1 MQSRRKPVL
10 NGWPGHL
17 GNDYVSPMKRTSEHS
32 PILEFNLAGHLTQ
45 IGTTSAFTSVASS
58 PYSGIKSRALSLVD
72 LFNSHGLDMRKSASL
87 QRLIDM
93 TIAMSDSWDS
103 GAKDEVTFA
112 HLLAAVQIDR
122 ITSAALS
129 TTRCVAQDS
138 TLRGLLTGSL
148 DLLGR
153 EQSKAKDTLWELELL
168 RILVDHKID
177 VTLGEPD
184 LSVHFSGAPEG
195 FACKKIYSE
204 RNVSKVLSNAVS
216 QIEREG
222 EFGIIALNLDDLF
235 PVNAI
240 LKAPTL
246 AVMSSILEDRIN
258 AFLRTHERH
267 LRKYLTPGRAISAL
281 VSCAAIADVENRL
294 LNARQT
300 TVWQIPGIP
309 DAKAE
314 QMNQFLAAMN
324 AQYVAT

>member
-1 MQSRRKPVL
+1 
-10 NGWPGHL
+10 
-17 GNDYVSPMKRTSEHS
+17 MKRTSEHL
-32 PILEFNLAGHLTQ
+32 PILKVDALRNSAQ
-45 IGTTSAFTSVASS
+45 IGATSAFTFVASS
-58 PYSGIKSRALSLVD
+58 PYSGIKLRAISLVD
-72 LFNSHGLDMRKSASL
+72 LFSLHGLDARKSPSL
-87 QRLIDM
+87 QKLIDM
-93 TIAMSDSWDS
+93 TIAMSDSWER

-112 HLLAAVQIDR
+112 HLLAAAQLER
-122 ITSAALS
+122 IATAALS
-129 TTRCVAQDS
+129 TTPSGAQDS
-138 TLRGLLTGSL
+138 ALRGLLTGSL

-168 RILVDHKID
+168 RILVDHKIEA
-177 VTLGEPD
+177 TLGEPD
-184 LSVHFSGAPEG
+184 LSVHFSGAPVG

-204 RNVSKVLSNAVS
+204 GNVSKVLSNAVS

-222 EFGIIALNLDDLF
+222 EFGIVALNLDDLL
-235 PVNAI
+235 PANVI

-246 AVMSSILEDRIN
+246 AVMSSMLEDRNN

-281 VSCAAIADVENRL
+281 VSCAAIADVENAENRF

-314 QMNQFLAAMN
+314 QMNQFIAAMN
-324 AQYVAT
+324 SQYVAA

>member
-1 MQSRRKPVL
+1 
-10 NGWPGHL
+10 
-17 GNDYVSPMKRTSEHS
+17 MKRTSEHS
-32 PILEFNLAGHLTQ
+32 PIFEIDSAGQ
-45 IGTTSAFTSVASS
+45 FAKIGTTSAFTSVASS
-58 PYSGIKSRALSLVD
+58 PYSGIKSRALSLAD
-72 LFNSHGLDMRKSASL
+72 LFSLHGLDTRKSASL
-87 QRLIDM
+87 QQLIDM
-93 TIAMSDSWDS
+93 TISMSDSWDR
-103 GAKDEVTFA
+103 GAKEEVTFV
-112 HLLAAVQIDR
+112 HLLAAAQIER
-122 ITSAALS
+122 VATAALS
-129 TTRCVAQDS
+129 TTHSAAQDS

-168 RILVDHKID
+168 RILIDHKIEA
-177 VTLGEPD
+177 TLCEPD
-184 LSVHFSGAPEG
+184 LSVRFSGVPVG

-204 RNVSKVLSNAVS
+204 ANVSKVLSNAVS

-222 EFGIIALNLDDLF
+222 EFGIIALNLDDLL
-235 PVNAI
+235 PANAI

-246 AVMSSILEDRIN
+246 AVMSSKLEDRNN

-267 LRKYLTPGRAISAL
+267 LRKYLTPGRAISVL
-281 VSCAAIADVENRL
+281 VSCAAIADVENADNRF

-324 AQYVAT
+324 SQYVAA

>member
-1 MQSRRKPVL
+1 
-10 NGWPGHL
+10 
-17 GNDYVSPMKRTSEHS
+17 MKRTSEHL
-32 PILEFNLAGHLTQ
+32 PILKVDALGNSAQ
-45 IGTTSAFTSVASS
+45 IGATSAFTFVASS
-58 PYSGIKSRALSLVD
+58 PYSGIKLRAISLVD
-72 LFNSHGLDMRKSASL
+72 LFSLHGLDARKSPSL
-87 QRLIDM
+87 QKLIDR
-93 TIAMSDSWDS
+93 TIAMSDSWER

-112 HLLAAVQIDR
+112 HLLAAAQLER
-122 ITSAALS
+122 IATAALS
-129 TTRCVAQDS
+129 TTPSGAQDS
-138 TLRGLLTGSL
+138 ALRGLLTGSL

-168 RILVDHKID
+168 RILVDHKIEA
-177 VTLGEPD
+177 TLGEPD
-184 LSVHFSGAPEG
+184 LSVHFSGAPVG

-204 RNVSKVLSNAVS
+204 GNVSKVLSNAVS

-222 EFGIIALNLDDLF
+222 EFGIVALNLDDLL
-235 PVNAI
+235 PANAI

-246 AVMSSILEDRIN
+246 AVMSSMLEDRNN

-281 VSCAAIADVENRL
+281 VSCAAIADVENAENRF

-314 QMNQFLAAMN
+314 QMNQFIAAMN
-324 AQYVAT
+324 SQYVAA